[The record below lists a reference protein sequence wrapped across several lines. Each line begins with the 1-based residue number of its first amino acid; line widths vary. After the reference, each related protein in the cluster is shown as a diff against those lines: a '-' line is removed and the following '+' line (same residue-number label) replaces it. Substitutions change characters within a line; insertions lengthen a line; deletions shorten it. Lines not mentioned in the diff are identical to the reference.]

1 MNVQS
6 SRIQLLVFGFQP
18 FVSRWIRPTS
28 EGKVNSI
35 VEQITDLQDMG
46 GLQGVAL
53 DFAEGKGYGPLSVDS
68 TGWTLLHHATVQSQ
82 HRRGM
87 LEVIRGLLAAM
98 PVEVVDQKTGG
109 GMQGGWSA
117 LSLVCNGRDPYN
129 ERTDIARLLVAKGAD
144 VEVRNAY
151 GATPLI
157 AACAVGF
164 FSVVQVLLEAGAD
177 ATATNARG
185 RNAED
190 VTPGDQRKVFYELRK
205 NHAVAK

>member
-98 PVEVVDQKTGG
+98 SVEVVDQKTGG

-129 ERTDIARLLVAKGAD
+129 ERTDIARLLLAKGAD

-157 AACAVGF
+157 TACAVGF

>member
-1 MNVQS
+1 M
-6 SRIQLLVFGFQP
+6 G
-18 FVSRWIRPTS
+18 
-28 EGKVNSI
+28 
-35 VEQITDLQDMG
+35 DLQG
-46 GLQGVAL
+46 AAL
-53 DFAEGKGYGPLSVDS
+53 ELAEGKGYGPRSVDS
-68 TGWTLLHHATVQSQ
+68 CGWTLLHHAAVQSQ

-87 LEVIRGLLAAM
+87 LEVVRGLLAAM
-98 PVEVVDQKTGG
+98 PIIEVVDQKTGG
-109 GMQGGWSA
+109 GTQGGWSA

-157 AACAVGF
+157 TACAVGF

-185 RNAED
+185 RNAAD
-190 VTPGDQRKVFYELRK
+190 VTPWDQRKVF
-205 NHAVAK
+205 

>member
-46 GLQGVAL
+46 GLQGAAL
-53 DFAEGKGYGPLSVDS
+53 EFAEGKGYGPLSVDS

-157 AACAVGF
+157 TACAVGF

>member
-1 MNVQS
+1 MALQE
-6 SRIQLLVFGFQP
+6 IG
-18 FVSRWIRPTS
+18 
-28 EGKVNSI
+28 
-35 VEQITDLQDMG
+35 DLRG
-46 GLQGVAL
+46 AARE
-53 DFAEGKGYGPLSVDS
+53 FAEVKGYGPLFVDS
-68 TGWTLLHHATVQSQ
+68 TGWTLLHHAAVQSQ
-82 HRRGM
+82 HGRGM
-87 LEVIRGLLAAM
+87 LEVVSGLLEAM

-157 AACAVGF
+157 TACAVGF

-185 RNAED
+185 RNAAD
-190 VTPGDQRKVFYELRK
+190 VTPSDQRKVF
-205 NHAVAK
+205 

>member
-87 LEVIRGLLAAM
+87 LDVVRGLLAAM
-98 PVEVVDQKTGG
+98 SVEVVDQKTGG

-157 AACAVGF
+157 TACAVGF